1 MGNDNINPNLQHVF
15 SFFIHLLHF
24 ELYFRADADGS
35 RKYYNVERPSLKNEI
50 AKREAE
56 IQRSRTLLN
65 LEKAVLEQ
73 RGHLL
78 QAQEDLND
86 VRKSLKD
93 IRERLVEL
101 SE

>member
-1 MGNDNINPNLQHVF
+1 MGKNDYVLTRRYI
-15 SFFIHLLHF
+15 FIHISCAAFRLLF
-24 ELYFRADADGS
+24 YFRIDKS
-35 RKYYNVERPSLKNEI
+35 LSKYFDVQRPSLKNEI

-56 IQRSRTLLN
+56 IQRSQTLLN

-73 RGHLL
+73 RGRLL
-78 QAQEDLND
+78 LAQEDLND
-86 VRKSLKD
+86 VRRSLKE

>member
-1 MGNDNINPNLQHVF
+1 M
-15 SFFIHLLHF
+15 
-24 ELYFRADADGS
+24 R
-35 RKYYNVERPSLKNEI
+35 NEV

-73 RGHLL
+73 RSRLL
-78 QAQEDLND
+78 LAQEDLND
-86 VRKSLKD
+86 VRRSLKE

>member
-1 MGNDNINPNLQHVF
+1 MFLF
-15 SFFIHLLHF
+15 YSSFVGFIFLF
-24 ELYFRADADGS
+24 YCRIDKDGS
-35 RKYYNVERPSLKNEI
+35 KYYAGQRPSLKNEI
-50 AKREAE
+50 VKREAE

-73 RGHLL
+73 RGSLL
-78 QAQEDLND
+78 RAQEDLND
-86 VRKSLKD
+86 VRRLLKE

>member
-1 MGNDNINPNLQHVF
+1 MKSIQIIHYSFAKFRF
-15 SFFIHLLHF
+15 SLYLLI
-24 ELYFRADADGS
+24 DKNVS
-35 RKYYNVERPSLKNEI
+35 KYCDVQRPSMRNEV

-73 RGHLL
+73 RSRLL
-78 QAQEDLND
+78 LAQEDLND
-86 VRKSLKD
+86 VRRSLKE